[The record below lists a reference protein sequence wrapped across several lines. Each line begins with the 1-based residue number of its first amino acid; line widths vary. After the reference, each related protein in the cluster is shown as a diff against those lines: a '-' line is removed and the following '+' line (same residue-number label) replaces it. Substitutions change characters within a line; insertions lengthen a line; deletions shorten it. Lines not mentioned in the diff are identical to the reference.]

1 MAKIVL
7 MELCKFFGDVHAVD
21 HLDLEIKEGEF
32 VTLLGPSGCGKS
44 TTLNCIAGLER
55 PTSGEILFDDRVVNR
70 LSPKDRD
77 VAMVFQ
83 DYALYPHMSVYD
95 NMAFSL
101 QLKRMPKAEIDRRVH
116 EAAKKLSIE
125 SMLGRKPMQLS
136 GGQRQRVALGRALVR
151 QPVVFLFDEPL
162 SNLDAAL
169 RVQTRTEI
177 KALQQ
182 ELGITTIYV
191 THDQEEAMVLSDR
204 IAVMKDGT
212 LQQYDAP
219 EETYSRPA
227 SSYVAGFI
235 GMPRMN
241 FLTGRVSSQDSGV
254 IFEGES
260 VLVSWPVLVMNDEQL
275 RLIGAGRDVLLGIRP
290 EDISVSRDAENADML
305 ADVFIVEPV
314 GATTYLELRAAN
326 TSLKVSSDPKLRFRS
341 GERIGLRFSPEK
353 LHWFDR
359 ATGVRI

>member
-7 MELCKFFGDVHAVD
+7 RDLCKFFGDVHAVD
-21 HLDLEIKEGEF
+21 HLNLEIKEGEF

-77 VAMVFQ
+77 IAMVFQ

-116 EAAKKLSIE
+116 EAARKLSIDA
-125 SMLGRKPMQLS
+125 MLSRKPMQLS

-151 QPVVFLFDEPL
+151 QPVAFLFDEPL

-204 IAVMKDGT
+204 IAILKDGT

-219 EETYSRPA
+219 EETYSQPA
-227 SSYVAGFI
+227 NSYVAGFI

-241 FLTGRVSSQDSGV
+241 FLTGRSSVQENRV
-254 IFEGES
+254 VFEGEN
-260 VLVSWPVLVMNDEQL
+260 VLISWPASIVSNRQL
-275 RLIGAGRDVLLGIRP
+275 NAIAVGRDVLLGVRP
-290 EDISVSRDAENADML
+290 EDIAVSRDTEGADML

-314 GATTYLELRAAN
+314 GAVTYLELRTGTA
-326 TSLKVSSDPKLRFRS
+326 SLKVSSDPKLRFRS
-341 GERIGLRFSPEK
+341 GERIGLRLAPEK

>member
-7 MELCKFFGDVHAVD
+7 RDLCKFFGDVRAVD
-21 HLDLEIKEGEF
+21 HLNLEIKEGEF

-77 VAMVFQ
+77 IAMVFQ

-116 EAAKKLSIE
+116 EAARKLSIDA
-125 SMLGRKPMQLS
+125 MLNRKPMQLS

-151 QPVVFLFDEPL
+151 QPVAFLFDEPL

-169 RVQTRTEI
+169 RIQTRTEI

-204 IAVMKDGT
+204 IAIMKDGT
-212 LQQYDAP
+212 LQQYDTP
-219 EETYSRPA
+219 EETYSKPA
-227 SSYVAGFI
+227 NSYVAGFI

-241 FLTGRVSSQDSGV
+241 FLSGRASVQENQVVFDAESTTIIWPISILSDQQREAFG
-254 IFEGES
+254 EGHE
-260 VLVSWPVLVMNDEQL
+260 
-275 RLIGAGRDVLLGIRP
+275 VLLGVRP
-290 EDISVSRDAENADML
+290 EDIQVSRETENADVV

-314 GATTYLELRAAN
+314 GATTYLELRADGSN
-326 TSLKVSSDPKLRFRS
+326 LKVSSDPSQRFRS
-341 GERIGLRFSPEK
+341 GERVGLRFAPEK

-359 ATGVRI
+359 ATGARI